1 MTISGKVTHVLPEQ
15 TGTSKAGKEWSKAG
29 FVVEV
34 PGEYPKSV
42 AIETFGDKVTLPKI
56 GQDVT
61 VSVNIESREWNG
73 KWFTNVTAWKIE
85 VESGATVEES
95 APVEETDG
103 ALPF

>member
-1 MTISGKVTHVLPEQ
+1 MTITGKVTHVLPEQ
-15 TGTSKAGKEWSKAG
+15 TGTSKAGKDWSKAG

-42 AIETFGDKVTLPKI
+42 AIETFGDKVTLPQV

-73 KWFTNVTAWKIE
+73 KWFTNVTAWKIDAN
-85 VESGATVEES
+85 GASEE
-95 APVEETDG
+95 APVEDDLESTP
-103 ALPF
+103 LPF